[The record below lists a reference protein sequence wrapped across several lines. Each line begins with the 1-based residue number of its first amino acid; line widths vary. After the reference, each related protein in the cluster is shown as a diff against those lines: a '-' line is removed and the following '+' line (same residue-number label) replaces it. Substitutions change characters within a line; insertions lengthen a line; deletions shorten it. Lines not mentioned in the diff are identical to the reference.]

1 MANPGQA
8 ARSAAYSTR
17 RRNELDIGI
26 LVRHFQHTRDVR
38 AFMVSLASVARRHR
52 QLRFDHA
59 LMVWDESECRR
70 YYQAEGRR
78 RALVPDSGGVY
89 RVGQHTYEFFLEI
102 DRGTMSRGKLARK
115 FDCYYTYRQTGE
127 YLHGGTRLPR
137 LLVIVPDEGRA
148 HLVRKVIL
156 ERAKLAG
163 LTPLDAWIA
172 VQDTLNT
179 RGPAAPVWRHIV
191 EWKMCRCF
199 DGFENA
205 DQMPRP
211 LNLARLSRDVT
222 RDVRKARTMRRRRA
236 SKVTP

>member
-1 MANPGQA
+1 
-8 ARSAAYSTR
+8 
-17 RRNELDIGI
+17 
-26 LVRHFQHTRDVR
+26 VRHLQHTRDVR
-38 AFMVSLASVARRHR
+38 AFMVSLAGAARHYRA
-52 QLRFDHA
+52 LRFDHA

-89 RVGQHTYEFFLEI
+89 RIGQDAYEFFLEI
-102 DRGTMSRGKLARK
+102 DRGTMSRKKLARK

-148 HLVRKVIL
+148 HLVRKMIL

-172 VQDTLNT
+172 VQDTLNV

-191 EWKMCRCF
+191 DWKMCRCF

-211 LNLARLSRDVT
+211 LNLARLSRDV
-222 RDVRKARTMRRRRA
+222 ASAMRRDRTIRKRRA
-236 SKVTP
+236 SKGTS